1 VTWNR
6 AFGRRGEDLAAER
19 LQRQGYRVLARNLRT
34 PLGELDLVCEDGP
47 EVVFV
52 EVKARRAGGL
62 SAPEE
67 AVGSVKLQ
75 RLARLAEAFLL
86 SSGRETAMW
95 RIDVVAIEVGRD
107 GQLVRFEHYRN
118 AGF

>member
-6 AFGRRGEDLAAER
+6 ALGRRGEDLAADR

-52 EVKARRAGGL
+52 EVKARRVGGRG
-62 SAPEE
+62 APEE
-67 AVGSVKLQ
+67 AVGRLKLQ
-75 RLARLAEAFLL
+75 RLARLAEAYLV
-86 SSGRETAMW
+86 STGREAAMW
-95 RIDVVAIEVGRD
+95 RIDVVAIELGRD
-107 GQLVRFEHYRN
+107 GTVVRFEHYRN